1 MQGNQGWEGPWI
13 PGTLGTARLGAAAR
27 VPGPA
32 PCWAEVAGSSTKGWS
47 LEGPQK
53 LEWTQRR
60 GWGLSLEPGREEVK
74 REGVTAPYRAQHWSQ
89 GLPVSATRDGDGGH
103 PHFTAEKTEA
113 QRSEVT
119 CGATQ
124 RGQGRARLV
133 NIGSLALSLACSS
146 RRATSSYVASGSP
159 LPLPRVPG
167 PPAPGAA
174 ASEQGTGL
182 RKGWMSHCGG
192 LCQRW
197 GRGSPCPGPF
207 PPTLCSSPTLPPCF
221 TPYTLEAGGGG
232 NRHCSCHFATR
243 GPETWSLPSTLC
255 QVCDRCSPSC
265 QLPRTHL
272 PLLPCLLGPGESF

>member
-27 VPGPA
+27 VPEPA

-60 GWGLSLEPGREEVK
+60 GWRLSLEPGREEVK

-133 NIGSLALSLACSS
+133 NIGSLALSLACSP
-146 RRATSSYVASGSP
+146 RRATSSYVASGAPPTASQGSWPTRSWGCCKRAGDRAEEGLDVPLWGTLSAMGEGVALSWPIPPPPRCAPPPPSLPVSP
-159 LPLPRVPG
+159 PTHLKRVEEGTDTVLVILQPG
-167 PPAPGAA
+167 
-174 ASEQGTGL
+174 GL
-182 RKGWMSHCGG
+182 RPGHC
-192 LCQRW
+192 
-197 GRGSPCPGPF
+197 
-207 PPTLCSSPTLPPCF
+207 
-221 TPYTLEAGGGG
+221 
-232 NRHCSCHFATR
+232 
-243 GPETWSLPSTLC
+243 
-255 QVCDRCSPSC
+255 
-265 QLPRTHL
+265 
-272 PLLPCLLGPGESF
+272 